1 MINLR
6 SLPLVLAL
14 AIYFVAVGLTPASG
28 QIPPRFYWKSL
39 IGGNAVP
46 VIGMFLSGNAN
57 PLDPGHTV
65 LDGSFEAN
73 VALVG
78 YARTFPLFDRA
89 AHVAVLAPMGRIS
102 GEATVFV
109 RLPGETTVFSR
120 TFTDDA
126 SGFGDPLFEFDLN
139 LIGPKVIRNIPDL
152 ARYEPG
158 FSLDVLADLI
168 IPIGEYNNEQPLNLG
183 QNRWYGRI
191 GAPIV
196 WQLGPW
202 IPGRRTT
209 LEFIPSLWLYGD
221 NDDFVGRKLSTEP
234 MFQLES
240 HFTRDFHPDLWGSF
254 DVNWMT
260 GGSATLDD
268 GVPGDALNSLT
279 LGLTLGYHINDNL
292 QLTAGYMAT
301 VNDNEPTDLRLDGF
315 IVSLTFGWH
324 PLIEQ
329 MKRLQGGP

>member
-1 MINLR
+1 MIHLR

-14 AIYFVAVGLTPASG
+14 AISWVAVGLTPASG

-39 IGGNAVP
+39 IGANAVP

-89 AHVAVLAPMGRIS
+89 AHVALLAPMGRLS
-102 GEATVFV
+102 GEATVF
-109 RLPGETTVFSR
+109 GR
-120 TFTDDA
+120 TFTEDA
-126 SGFGDPLFEFDLN
+126 SGFGDPTFEFDLN
-139 LIGPKVIRNIPDL
+139 LIGPKAIRNIPEL

-168 IPIGEYNNEQPLNLG
+168 VPIGEYDSEEPLNLG

-202 IPGRRTT
+202 VPGRRTT
-209 LEFIPSLWLYGD
+209 LEFLPSLWLYGD
-221 NDDFVGRKLSTEP
+221 NDDFVGRRLSTDP

-240 HFTRDFHPDLWGSF
+240 HFTRDLTEHLWASF

-260 GGSATLDD
+260 GGQASID
-268 GVPGDALNSLT
+268 GVEGEPLDNVGV
-279 LGLTLGYHINDNL
+279 GITLGYHINDNL

-301 VNDNEPTDLRLDGF
+301 VNDSAPTDLRMDGF
-315 IVSLTFGWH
+315 KVSLLFGWH
-324 PLIEQ
+324 PLIEA
-329 MKRLQGGP
+329 MKRLEGGP